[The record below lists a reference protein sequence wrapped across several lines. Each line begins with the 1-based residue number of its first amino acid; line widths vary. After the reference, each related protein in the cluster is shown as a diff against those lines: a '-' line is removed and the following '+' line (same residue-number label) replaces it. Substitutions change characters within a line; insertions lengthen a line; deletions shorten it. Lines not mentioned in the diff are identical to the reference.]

1 MEDLSETG
9 CLHTFVTDFVC
20 FLNNSGEE
28 KINSFIVAVSSLN
41 FLIEEQISSMNVFK
55 GTENVAIVEEFEVP
69 PQILFHILR
78 PFTKLTNFQRHLERK
93 RYSWTRFFSS
103 RIVCKLTNL
112 KSLIEQEINLKKT

>member
-1 MEDLSETG
+1 MEDLSVTG
-9 CLHTFVTDFVC
+9 CLHTFVTNVF

-28 KINSFIVAVSSLN
+28 KINSFIVVVSLLN

-78 PFTKLTNFQRHLERK
+78 PFTELTNFQRHLERN
-93 RYSWTRFFSS
+93 R
-103 RIVCKLTNL
+103 
-112 KSLIEQEINLKKT
+112 

>member
-1 MEDLSETG
+1 MEDLSVTG
-9 CLHTFVTDFVC
+9 CLHTFVTDCAC

-93 RYSWTRFFSS
+93 R
-103 RIVCKLTNL
+103 
-112 KSLIEQEINLKKT
+112 

>member
-1 MEDLSETG
+1 MEDLSVTG
-9 CLHTFVTDFVC
+9 CLYTFVTDCVC

-41 FLIEEQISSMNVFK
+41 FLIGEQISSMNVFK

-78 PFTKLTNFQRHLERK
+78 PFTELTNFQRHLERK
-93 RYSWTRFFSS
+93 R
-103 RIVCKLTNL
+103 
-112 KSLIEQEINLKKT
+112 